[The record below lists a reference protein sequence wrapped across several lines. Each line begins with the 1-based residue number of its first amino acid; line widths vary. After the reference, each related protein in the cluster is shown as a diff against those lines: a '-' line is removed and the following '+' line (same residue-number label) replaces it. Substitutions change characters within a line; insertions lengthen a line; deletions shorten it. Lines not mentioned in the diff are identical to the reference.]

1 MAYGTLGITASKN
14 PAAAYVYDA
23 SYIKLRELVLT
34 YSFPASLIKN
44 LHPIKGVDFSLV
56 GTNLWIMYKKL
67 PYADPEEGLS
77 SGNVQGNQSGSI
89 PATRNIGF
97 NLKFKF

>member
-1 MAYGTLGITASKN
+1 
-14 PAAAYVYDA
+14 
-23 SYIKLRELVLT
+23 
-34 YSFPASLIKN
+34 
-44 LHPIKGVDFSLV
+44 
-56 GTNLWIMYKKL
+56 MYKKL